1 MSSHNISMI
10 LDLSLPDRLEIVQ
23 DLWDSI
29 EQEADAAPIPEFH
42 LEEIRRRLEDHRRE
56 PTAGSSWQEVERR
69 IRARK

>member
-1 MSSHNISMI
+1 MASNNISMI

-29 EQEADAAPIPEFH
+29 AREADAVPIPDFH
-42 LEEIRRRLEDHRRE
+42 LEEIRRRLEDHRRA
-56 PTAGSSWQEVERR
+56 PTAGSPWEEVERR